1 MRTKSQLPLLARKA
15 SSLPRPMLPAS
26 LASKVPGMAPSMLR
40 VQLVPVDAP
49 LSMSA
54 TSLPCLVVNSM
65 LARDAELGSFRLELI
80 III

>member
-1 MRTKSQLPLLARKA
+1 
-15 SSLPRPMLPAS
+15 
-26 LASKVPGMAPSMLR
+26 MAPSMLR

-54 TSLPCLVVNSM
+54 TSLPCFVVSSM

-80 III
+80 IIIRSPSSSSEGSGGTL